1 MKYVTILGAT
11 GSIGLSALRVIRTN
25 PQKFKVFGLSCNRNL
40 KILSQ
45 QIEEFNPFVVAI
57 VDASLRN
64 SDELSHL
71 MEKNPE
77 VEFLFGD
84 EGVVELAARKCD
96 IVLSAIVGAAG
107 LRPSLAAIGNCRRI
121 ALANKETLVMAGS
134 IFIKLIAESGTELL
148 PVDSEHSAVFMLM
161 RNVQISHLERIILTA
176 SGGSLRDLPL
186 EDLPAV
192 TPEIALKHPTWSM
205 GNKITIDSA
214 TLMNKG
220 LEVIEAH
227 HLFGVSYD
235 KIDVLIHPESVIH
248 SMIETIDGSVYAHMG
263 EADMALPIINAFT
276 YPDKIRNEFGRL
288 DFVKL
293 KSLTFRELDKRRY
306 PSLDLCYAAGMRGGN
321 APAIL
326 NAANEECVYAFL
338 ERKIAFTDI
347 VKIIEKVLSDVSFIS
362 DPDIDDI
369 FKSDKEARILSR
381 SYIKEYEK

>member
-1 MKYVTILGAT
+1 M
-11 GSIGLSALRVIRTN
+11 
-25 PQKFKVFGLSCNRNL
+25 
-40 KILSQ
+40 SQ

-57 VDASLRN
+57 ADASLRN

-121 ALANKETLVMAGS
+121 ALANKETLVMAGT
-134 IFIKLIAESGTELL
+134 IFMKLIAESGTELL

-227 HLFGVSYD
+227 HLLEF
-235 KIDVLIHPESVIH
+235 L
-248 SMIETIDGSVYAHMG
+248 MI
-263 EADMALPIINAFT
+263 
-276 YPDKIRNEFGRL
+276 R
-288 DFVKL
+288 
-293 KSLTFRELDKRRY
+293 
-306 PSLDLCYAAGMRGGN
+306 
-321 APAIL
+321 
-326 NAANEECVYAFL
+326 
-338 ERKIAFTDI
+338 
-347 VKIIEKVLSDVSFIS
+347 
-362 DPDIDDI
+362 
-369 FKSDKEARILSR
+369 
-381 SYIKEYEK
+381 